1 MCFLDTVLVP
11 PQTTEARRAAK
22 LPGQSALPV
31 SAIEAFREKL
41 LRRASGAGLVI
52 EEPQLTFD
60 PQQLRLAPMHRVAP
74 ASRERLL
81 DGGKPLLDLSCHSQR
96 CCEFSHE
103 HRVPQIVGA
112 IAQRVERTA
121 QETQSRIAIPA
132 PDRQCSFEV
141 ATPVVPNLQTGAS

>member
-96 CCEFSHE
+96 CGEFSQE
-103 HRVPQIVGA
+103 CQ
-112 IAQRVERTA
+112 IAQITKSIERSA
-121 QETQSRIAIPA
+121 Q
-132 PDRQCSFEV
+132 
-141 ATPVVPNLQTGAS
+141 